1 MAHRGKMELL
11 SRDLLIAA
19 GEVPADCPITGPGG
33 CKYETR
39 LLRWMEKQRGAG
51 GGFPGGAD
59 GVLARA
65 FDVLTRRNERDNE
78 RKQAL
83 AAANVAGGKKKGKKK
98 SAGLAAS
105 PGVQRNYV
113 LQNEEQLFELLLDAL
128 KKHNDKH
135 AGGSSG
141 QSRGTLASSGSSTYP
156 MHADGAGP
164 SWDHSQSTPSLTTT
178 LASLTAPSAQDGA
191 LFSLAKHESSGRR
204 SRATR
209 HPAACSHSTR
219 ATCHGAARARCR
231 EHRARGSHSAG
242 RSGGGQSNHEP

>member
-39 LLRWMEKQRGAG
+39 LLRWMEKQRGAD

-65 FDVLTRRNERDNE
+65 FDVLTRSNERDTE

-83 AAANVAGGKKKGKKK
+83 AANVAGGKKKGKKK
-98 SAGLAAS
+98 SVDWPLHLVCNAPCAPERGATVRAAS
-105 PGVQRNYV
+105 GCS
-113 LQNEEQLFELLLDAL
+113 

-141 QSRGTLASSGSSTYP
+141 QSRGFLPPRVAQRTPCMQMEQALPGII
-156 MHADGAGP
+156 P
-164 SWDHSQSTPSLTTT
+164 SPRRPSPRHSP
-178 LASLTAPSAQDGA
+178 
-191 LFSLAKHESSGRR
+191 R
-204 SRATR
+204 
-209 HPAACSHSTR
+209 
-219 ATCHGAARARCR
+219 
-231 EHRARGSHSAG
+231 
-242 RSGGGQSNHEP
+242 